1 MYDLLPFLCGG
12 AIFVLGILMTV
23 MPKLMTKKEMRDDP
37 AAVAKVRKGGIIEII
52 CGIIIC
58 ILAFLR
64 LR

>member
-23 MPKLMTKKEMRDDP
+23 MPKQMTKKEMRDDP
-37 AAVAKVRKGGIIEII
+37 AAVAKVRKGGFIEII

-64 LR
+64 LK